1 MIHPRSRFSQG
12 GLVAALTTFLS
23 FMALPSGWGQSISG
37 TVVGTVSDATGAVVG
52 GAKVSAKNIATGVV
66 LSTVSG
72 SDGNYTVPNVPPGTY
87 DISAQLTGFNT
98 AVASKNVVDENN
110 LLGIPNGN
118 IPGLAYTSGI
128 FQFNITGFTSTGDP
142 GWTDAKRI
150 ANIFD
155 YTDSFTWIRG
165 KHTLKFG
172 GDVQRIQSTL
182 TNSQDDPRGIF
193 NFNGNYTSNQGAPGT
208 GNPFASFLLGDPNY
222 VARDFVNTVP
232 PLRMLFVGAFVQ
244 DDFRISK
251 TLTLNVGLRWDLFT
265 RPVEKYN
272 RQSTFDPTT
281 GLIDVASS
289 SNRGPNVDNNF
300 HNFQRRQQLCRYNL
314 FECVHAKDCFP
325 MIQSG
330 LLAAPPAYTFG
341 NSAVGHIRGPGI
353 NNTDFSIAKETTLG
367 AESRRLRV
375 EADFFNLFNMAHFSN
390 PNTTL
395 GNAGFGAIS
404 SDRLPPRL
412 IQLGAKVSF

>member
-1 MIHPRSRFSQG
+1 MRAISLRKSRSPYKSNQ
-12 GLVAALTTFLS
+12 
-23 FMALPSGWGQSISG
+23 
-37 TVVGTVSDATGAVVG
+37 
-52 GAKVSAKNIATGVV
+52 
-66 LSTVSG
+66 
-72 SDGNYTVPNVPPGTY
+72 
-87 DISAQLTGFNT
+87 
-98 AVASKNVVDENN
+98 
-110 LLGIPNGN
+110 
-118 IPGLAYTSGI
+118 
-128 FQFNITGFTSTGDP
+128 
-142 GWTDAKRI
+142 
-150 ANIFD
+150 
-155 YTDSFTWIRG
+155 
-165 KHTLKFG
+165 FG

-182 TNSQDDPRGIF
+182 ANSQDDPRGIF

-232 PLRMLFVGAFVQ
+232 ALRMLFVGAFVQ
-244 DDFRISK
+244 DNFRISK
-251 TLTLNVGLRWDLFT
+251 ALTLNVGLRWDLFT

-272 RQSTFDPTT
+272 RQSNFDPTT

-289 SNRGPNVDNNF
+289 SNRGPNVDKTFTIFNRGSNYADITCSSVSMPKTVSQWF
-300 HNFQRRQQLCRYNL
+300 NPG
-314 FECVHAKDCFP
+314 CF
-325 MIQSG
+325 
-330 LLAAPPAYTFG
+330 AAPPSYTFG

-353 NNTDFSIAKETTLG
+353 NNTDFSIVKETTLG

-404 SDRLPPRL
+404 SDRLPPQL